1 MDGTRGNYLS
11 SYSVMVFRRTV
22 LASALVF
29 VTGCSSDDGSSSGDG
44 GGAPPAP
51 TTGNTSPI
59 GNPGAPGNP
68 VGGGPRN
75 GGTQPLTP
83 TQVSQIESG
92 ACAGWK
98 AEVESLPALIQ
109 LVIDVSGSMDDRAP
123 GTGNRNKWVVTRDAL
138 RDAISGLPAETG
150 VGALYYP
157 NRDTQRAMQ
166 ARDVSQCVRVD
177 DIIPVGILGANSDA
191 KREELLSS
199 LSEPSPRGS
208 TPTHDA
214 YKYAFDNGLN
224 PSRLPGER
232 YMLLITDG
240 APTFSQGCVGDGQT
254 PVATNPIIEEVKRAH
269 AAGAKTF
276 IIGSPGSEES
286 MDGKD
291 ARPWLSKAAMEGGTA
306 TAGCSENGPNFCHF
320 DMTESSDFAAALKDG
335 LAQIAGQV
343 VSCAYSLPP
352 APAGRTISTESINV
366 IVTGSGGDAELVLR
380 DDNGDCNEGWQLV
393 NNQVVLC
400 DATCNRAKEDLGGK
414 VALHFGCGSNV
425 LPIE

>member
-1 MDGTRGNYLS
+1 
-11 SYSVMVFRRTV
+11 MVFRRTL

-29 VTGCSSDDGSSSGDG
+29 ATGCSSDDGSSSGDG

-59 GNPGAPGNP
+59 GNPGAPGTP
-68 VGGGPRN
+68 GTPGGGPRN

-166 ARDVSQCVRVD
+166 ARDVSQCVRVE

-199 LSEPSPRGS
+199 LAEPRPRGS

-306 TAGCSENGPNFCHF
+306 TAGCTENGPNFCHF

-380 DDNGDCNEGWQLV
+380 DDSGDCAEGWQLV

>member
-1 MDGTRGNYLS
+1 
-11 SYSVMVFRRTV
+11 MVFRSTL
-22 LASALVF
+22 LASLLVF
-29 VTGCSSDDGSSSGDG
+29 ATGCSSDDGSSSDSEGS
-44 GGAPPAP
+44 APPAP

-68 VGGGPRN
+68 VGGGSRD
-75 GGTQPLTP
+75 GGRQPLTP
-83 TQVSQIESG
+83 AQVGQIESS

-138 RDAISGLPAETG
+138 RNAIDGLPAETG

-157 NRDTQRAMQ
+157 NRDTQRDTQ
-166 ARDVSQCVRVD
+166 SRDVSACVRVE
-177 DIIPVGILGANSDA
+177 DIIPVGILGANGDA
-191 KREELLSS
+191 KRDELLSS
-199 LSEPSPRGS
+199 LAEPRPRGS

-214 YKYAFDNGLN
+214 FKYAFDNGLAT
-224 PSRLPGER
+224 SRLPGER

-240 APTFSQGCVGDGQT
+240 APTFSLGCVGDGQT
-254 PVATNPIIEEVKRAH
+254 PVATAPIIDEVKRAR

-286 MDGKD
+286 MDGRD
-291 ARPWLSKAAMEGGTA
+291 ARPWLSRAAMEGGTA
-306 TAGCSENGPNFCHF
+306 PDGCTENGPNFCHF
-320 DMTESSDFAAALKDG
+320 DMTESSDFAAALEEG

-352 APAGRTISTESINV
+352 APSGRTISTESINV
-366 IVTGSGGDAELVLR
+366 IVTGSSGDAELVLR
-380 DDNGDCNEGWQLV
+380 DDTGDCGEGWQLV

-400 DATCNRAKEDLGGK
+400 EATCTRAKEDLGGK